1 MGSLLRF
8 PTVSADFSH
17 LLGLLRTKRR
27 RSWWAFVDERWTFL
41 VKVFLLLMLF
51 VVDVMETSCL
61 FTNEKRENWD
71 IFFIQVNVLFV
82 VKIEKQLLSL
92 LSNLLHLS
100 SSLFSV
106 SNFSLSL
113 SLSLHPLYLW
123 MFNHAALSMLCCYT
137 SDQTSPPSKKAITEY
152 IRTYEKVHA

>member
-41 VKVFLLLMLF
+41 LKVFLLLMLF

-113 SLSLHPLYLW
+113 SLSSPSLHPL
-123 MFNHAALSMLCCYT
+123 FTLSMYINEWSVSSST
-137 SDQTSPPSKKAITEY
+137 SSKKKLLRVNFKQCKI
-152 IRTYEKVHA
+152 

>member
-8 PTVSADFSH
+8 PMVSADFSH
-17 LLGLLRTKRR
+17 LLLLRTKRR

-41 VKVFLLLMLF
+41 LKVFLLLMLF
-51 VVDVMETSCL
+51 VVNVMETSCL

-113 SLSLHPLYLW
+113 SLSLSSPSLHPL
-123 MFNHAALSMLCCYT
+123 FTLSMYINEWSVSSST
-137 SDQTSPPSKKAITEY
+137 SSKKKLLRVNFKQCKI
-152 IRTYEKVHA
+152 

>member
-8 PTVSADFSH
+8 PTVSADFSSH

-41 VKVFLLLMLF
+41 LKVFLLLMLF
-51 VVDVMETSCL
+51 VVNVMETSCL

-113 SLSLHPLYLW
+113 SLSLSSPSLHPL
-123 MFNHAALSMLCCYT
+123 FTLSMYINEWSVSSST
-137 SDQTSPPSKKAITEY
+137 SSKKKLLRVNFKQCKI
-152 IRTYEKVHA
+152 

>member
-8 PTVSADFSH
+8 PTVSADFSSH

-41 VKVFLLLMLF
+41 LKVFLLLMLF
-51 VVDVMETSCL
+51 VVNVMETSCL

-113 SLSLHPLYLW
+113 SLSSPSLHPL
-123 MFNHAALSMLCCYT
+123 FTLSMYINEWSVSSST
-137 SDQTSPPSKKAITEY
+137 SSKKKLLRVNFKQCKI
-152 IRTYEKVHA
+152 

>member
-8 PTVSADFSH
+8 PTVSADFSSH

-41 VKVFLLLMLF
+41 LKVFLLLMLF
-51 VVDVMETSCL
+51 VVNVMETRQVAL
-61 FTNEKRENWD
+61 LRTRRGRIE
-71 IFFIQVNVLFV
+71 IFFSFKWMCFFV

-113 SLSLHPLYLW
+113 SLSSPSLHPL
-123 MFNHAALSMLCCYT
+123 FTLSMYINEWSVSSST
-137 SDQTSPPSKKAITEY
+137 SSKKKLLRVNFKQCKI
-152 IRTYEKVHA
+152 

>member
-1 MGSLLRF
+1 MGALLRF

-41 VKVFLLLMLF
+41 LKVFLLLMLF

-113 SLSLHPLYLW
+113 SLSSPSLHPL
-123 MFNHAALSMLCCYT
+123 FTLSMYINEWSVSSST
-137 SDQTSPPSKKAITEY
+137 SSKKKLLRVNFKQCKI
-152 IRTYEKVHA
+152 

>member
-8 PTVSADFSH
+8 PTVSADFSSH

-41 VKVFLLLMLF
+41 LKVFLLLMLF

-71 IFFIQVNVLFV
+71 IFFIQVKVLFV

-113 SLSLHPLYLW
+113 SLSLHPL
-123 MFNHAALSMLCCYT
+123 FTLSMYINEWSVSSST
-137 SDQTSPPSKKAITEY
+137 SSKKKLLRVNFKQCKI
-152 IRTYEKVHA
+152 

>member
-41 VKVFLLLMLF
+41 LKVFLLLMLF
-51 VVDVMETSCL
+51 VVNVMETSCL

-113 SLSLHPLYLW
+113 SLSLSSPSLHPL
-123 MFNHAALSMLCCYT
+123 FTLSMYINEWSVSSST
-137 SDQTSPPSKKAITEY
+137 SSKTKLLRVNFKQCKI
-152 IRTYEKVHA
+152 

>member
-41 VKVFLLLMLF
+41 LKVFLLLMLF
-51 VVDVMETSCL
+51 VVNVMETSCL

-113 SLSLHPLYLW
+113 SLSLSSPSLHPL
-123 MFNHAALSMLCCYT
+123 FTLSMYINEWSVSSST
-137 SDQTSPPSKKAITEY
+137 SSKKKLLRVNFKQCKI
-152 IRTYEKVHA
+152 